1 MTVKPW
7 TVMKDRIGYL
17 LRQLPMTEP
26 LDRLGQFIGRT
37 VPGPSTTAEI
47 HLGSNLGGG
56 ARSLTRYPLR
66 PSPRQWFLAVGAGG
80 WTGCETSIM
89 SFRV

>member
-56 ARSLTRYPLR
+56 GKILDPLSIASVTSSVV
-66 PSPRQWFLAVGAGG
+66 PGG
-80 WTGCETSIM
+80 RCRWLDWL
-89 SFRV
+89 